1 MDHNE
6 KKQARIRRAMIMRGK
21 KMKTSYPC
29 ETNSVLCFSDGD
41 KRSTYHFERTSIT
54 DPSFSSII
62 HPDYVNISNI
72 YFPHQI
78 RVGEHII
85 QDRNVLESLSWNA
98 NKDEEFSMVDK
109 HLNDGANTRGPNH
122 LGFCA
127 NHIVDEGSSIDYMQ
141 KKNARLKRSLIMREK
156 RAKMQKHATYIDVD
170 VDVDEKESQYNLD
183 ATDYWNLGDSTYAC
197 EFCGALFWYE
207 ERLEKDKRLTRP
219 RYSICCM
226 QGKVELPLLKDPPS
240 TLNNL
245 LHNKDSRSNHFLK
258 KIRSYNMMF
267 SFTSMGGQIDS
278 TINQGGGPYVF
289 KLHGQN
295 CHMIGSLLP
304 TQGSRPRFSQLYIYD
319 TDNEVLN
326 RISAISSSRSSDEFD
341 PTIVNELKS
350 MLDDCNC
357 LAKSFRMAR
366 DRFVAEDYQDLKLRL
381 LRKRGTDGRRYNLPT
396 SSEVAALIV
405 GDIEKNTV
413 ERDIVVETQTGL
425 LQRIHELHPSY
436 LPMQYPLLFPYGEDG
451 YGDDIQIRGSNFF
464 SSKKRRRVTMRE
476 YFAFRIQD
484 RAGEAATILS
494 SKRLFQQF
502 VVDAYT
508 MIESQR
514 LSYIR
519 SHQKNLRVEI
529 YKGLSEAFLRGETSA
544 SSLGKRTILPSSFT
558 GGARYMIQNYQDAM
572 AICKW
577 AGYPDLLIT
586 FTCNPKWPEMTK
598 FTVDRGLKPED
609 RPDIMCRIFKI
620 KLDELIRDLKKK
632 QFFGKVKAVV
642 YTIEFQKRGLPHAHI
657 LLFLNAEDKYPT
669 GDDIDKI
676 ISAEI
681 PNKHKHPVL
690 YEAVQNFMIHGPCGI
705 SHKSSPCMKDGK
717 CSKYF
722 PKRFNSGT
730 VIDDDGYPIYKRRD
744 DGSTVEKNDVLLDNR
759 FVVPY
764 NPLLLIKYQA
774 HINVEWCNQSRS
786 IKYLFKYVNK
796 GHDRVTAAFYQS
808 TSESEH
814 LQDEIKMYYDCRYV
828 SPCEAVWRIFG
839 FDINYREPPVER
851 LSFHL
856 QNEQTVVFDDDEPID
871 SIVGR
876 TGNNQ
881 TMFLAWMEAN
891 KNFEEARNLTY
902 GEFPTKFVWKKDL
915 RSWRPRKRGFSIG
928 RLYYIPPGSGELHYM
943 RILLNFCKCPKSYED
958 IKTVNGVLYP
968 SYKDACYALGLLDD
982 DKEYIDGIKEA
993 SSWGS
998 AHYLR
1003 RLFATMLFSNCLSR
1017 PEFIWDT
1024 IWHHLADDILHKQRT
1039 LLQHNTLQLKDDE
1052 LKILTLAEIDKLLR
1066 SNGKSLAEFPPMP
1079 LPNEHLL
1086 LGARNKLLQDELCY
1100 DRNYMTREHKTLM
1113 SSLTDE
1119 QKSVYETIISAVSKN
1134 EGGVFFLYGYGGTGK
1149 TFIWRTLSAAIRSKG
1164 QIVLNVASS
1173 GIASLLL
1180 PGGRT
1185 AHSRFGIP
1193 LAITEE
1199 STCNIKQGSD
1209 LAELLIHT
1217 KLIIWDEAPMA
1228 HRFCFEALDRTLR
1241 DILRFSNSSSCE
1253 QPFGGKVV
1261 VFGGD
1266 FRQILPVIPKGTRQD
1281 IIFATI
1287 NSSYLWSF
1295 VKVLTLTKNMRLET
1309 GSSNYNLEEMRE
1321 FSKWILSVGDGE
1333 AGEENDGEEIIE
1345 IPDEFLIK
1353 ESTNPIASIVDCT
1366 YPSLLSNIHD
1376 LQYLQERAILA
1387 PTLEIVDAVN
1397 EYMLSLLH
1405 GEEKIYLSSDSV
1417 CKTDVGLDG
1426 PEDVYT
1432 PDFLNSIKCSGVPN
1446 HMIKLK
1452 QAAPVM
1458 LLRNIDKSLGLC
1470 NGTRLMITQLGKHIL
1485 EAKVISGSNIGEK
1498 VFIPRMVI
1506 TPSDSKLPFKMQR
1519 RQFPLAVCFAMT
1531 INKSQGQSLSYVG
1544 LYLPRPIFS
1553 HGQLYVAISRVRNK
1567 DGLNILIC
1575 DKDGLLSKTTS
1586 NVVFKEVFQNLK

>member
-1 MDHNE
+1 MVSNNSVSRTPLSDISN
-6 KKQARIRRAMIMRGK
+6 
-21 KMKTSYPC
+21 S
-29 ETNSVLCFSDGD
+29 NSVLCFSDGD

-62 HPDYVNISNI
+62 HPDYVNISNT

-109 HLNDGANTRGPNH
+109 HLNDGANTKGPNH

-127 NHIVDEGSSIDYMQ
+127 NHIVDED
-141 KKNARLKRSLIMREK
+141 
-156 RAKMQKHATYIDVD
+156 IDVD
-170 VDVDEKESQYNLD
+170 VDVDEEESQYNLD

-226 QGKVELPLLKDPPS
+226 QGKVELPLLKNPPS

-319 TDNEVLN
+319 TENEVLN

-341 PTIVNELKS
+341 STIVNELKS

-436 LPMQYPLLFPYGEDG
+436 LPMQYPLLFPYGEHG
-451 YGDDIQIRGSNFF
+451 YRDDIQIRGSNFF
-464 SSKKRRRVTMRE
+464 HPKSGG
-476 YFAFRIQD
+476 D
-484 RAGEAATILS
+484 
-494 SKRLFQQF
+494 
-502 VVDAYT
+502 
-508 MIESQR
+508 
-514 LSYIR
+514 
-519 SHQKNLRVEI
+519 
-529 YKGLSEAFLRGETSA
+529 A

-572 AICKW
+572 VICKW

-586 FTCNPKWPEMTK
+586 FTYNPKWPEMTK
-598 FTVDRGLKPED
+598 FTTDRGLKPED

-891 KNFEEARNLTY
+891 KNFDEARNLTY

-1039 LLQHNTLQLKDDE
+1039 LLQHDNDE

-1119 QKSVYETIISAVSKN
+1119 QKGVYETIISAVSKN
-1134 EGGVFFLYGYGGTGK
+1134 EGGIFFLYGYGGTGK

-1180 PGGRT
+1180 PG
-1185 AHSRFGIP
+1185 
-1193 LAITEE
+1193 EE
-1199 STCNIKQGSD
+1199 Q
-1209 LAELLIHT
+1209 
-1217 KLIIWDEAPMA
+1217 
-1228 HRFCFEALDRTLR
+1228 
-1241 DILRFSNSSSCE
+1241 
-1253 QPFGGKVV
+1253 
-1261 VFGGD
+1261 
-1266 FRQILPVIPKGTRQD
+1266 
-1281 IIFATI
+1281 
-1287 NSSYLWSF
+1287 
-1295 VKVLTLTKNMRLET
+1295 LTLDL
-1309 GSSNYNLEEMRE
+1309 GS
-1321 FSKWILSVGDGE
+1321 
-1333 AGEENDGEEIIE
+1333 
-1345 IPDEFLIK
+1345 
-1353 ESTNPIASIVDCT
+1353 
-1366 YPSLLSNIHD
+1366 H
-1376 LQYLQERAILA
+1376 
-1387 PTLEIVDAVN
+1387 
-1397 EYMLSLLH
+1397 
-1405 GEEKIYLSSDSV
+1405 
-1417 CKTDVGLDG
+1417 
-1426 PEDVYT
+1426 
-1432 PDFLNSIKCSGVPN
+1432 
-1446 HMIKLK
+1446 
-1452 QAAPVM
+1452 
-1458 LLRNIDKSLGLC
+1458 
-1470 NGTRLMITQLGKHIL
+1470 
-1485 EAKVISGSNIGEK
+1485 
-1498 VFIPRMVI
+1498 
-1506 TPSDSKLPFKMQR
+1506 
-1519 RQFPLAVCFAMT
+1519 
-1531 INKSQGQSLSYVG
+1531 
-1544 LYLPRPIFS
+1544 
-1553 HGQLYVAISRVRNK
+1553 
-1567 DGLNILIC
+1567 
-1575 DKDGLLSKTTS
+1575 
-1586 NVVFKEVFQNLK
+1586 